1 MATCAHRPSLT
12 SWKVRRTFLAR
23 LITKKGLVIHPM
35 QASVPFS
42 FRCWEH
48 DLPLAS
54 LGHEAGPWSFSAGL
68 EFTSNCRCFLKHSS
82 VDPGYRSLFRSYCA
96 HFVDEEVRI
105 RDAEQIVPVKSV
117 IVGEGTK
124 PKYVNVKVR
133 FCPCPVMVSWGI
145 RVLVSCL

>member
-1 MATCAHRPSLT
+1 MHTYTYKCAFFHFYLLPVFMGWQGKTCVKHTVADRCCPQFQPCVGS
-12 SWKVRRTFLAR
+12 SWIL
-23 LITKKGLVIHPM
+23 L
-35 QASVPFS
+35 
-42 FRCWEH
+42 
-48 DLPLAS
+48 
-54 LGHEAGPWSFSAGL
+54 
-68 EFTSNCRCFLKHSS
+68 
-82 VDPGYRSLFRSYCA
+82 RSYCA